1 MKKHVFILSLFVIVF
16 AACSYYQRKERRNI
30 VAPPKVH
37 RKYERKC
44 DEKKV
49 IEKDKLQETHKLQS
63 LVEKDTSWYGH
74 YEYYMQASDYP
85 PIFVG
90 YELEIS
96 PDSCIFTGNG
106 QMTYFRILC
115 TVSKKNENHLKLC
128 YLASLGENNSLP
140 LSNAEKV
147 TVVEL
152 YRYNGKYYLKSPYII
167 NKKGKNNVKVKCEK
181 QQ

>member
-1 MKKHVFILSLFVIVF
+1 
-16 AACSYYQRKERRNI
+16 
-30 VAPPKVH
+30 
-37 RKYERKC
+37 
-44 DEKKV
+44 
-49 IEKDKLQETHKLQS
+49 
-63 LVEKDTSWYGH
+63 
-74 YEYYMQASDYP
+74 
-85 PIFVG
+85 
-90 YELEIS
+90 
-96 PDSCIFTGNG
+96 
-106 QMTYFRILC
+106 MTYFRILC
-115 TVSKKNENHLKLC
+115 TVSKKNENHLKLY

>member
-1 MKKHVFILSLFVIVF
+1 MLHLQRFIESMKASVMKRKSSKKINYKKHVNCSRWLKRILAGMVIM
-16 AACSYYQRKERRNI
+16 NI
-30 VAPPKVH
+30 TCRH
-37 RKYERKC
+37 Q
-44 DEKKV
+44 
-49 IEKDKLQETHKLQS
+49 IT
-63 LVEKDTSWYGH
+63 
-74 YEYYMQASDYP
+74 P

-115 TVSKKNENHLKLC
+115 TVSKKNENHLRLC

>member
-16 AACSYYQRKERRNI
+16 AACSFHRGKERRN
-30 VAPPKVH
+30 VVVPLKVH
-37 RKYERKC
+37 RKYESKC

-49 IEKDKLQETHKLQS
+49 VEKDKLQKIRKLQS
-63 LVEKDTSWYGH
+63 LVEKDTSWYGY

-96 PDSCIFTGNG
+96 PDSCIFMGNG
-106 QMTYFRILC
+106 QTTCFRVLC
-115 TVSKKNENHLKLC
+115 TISKKTEEHLTLC
-128 YLASLGENNSLP
+128 YLGSLGENNSLP
-140 LSNAEKV
+140 LVDTENA
-147 TVVEL
+147 TLVEL
-152 YRYNGKYYLKSPYII
+152 YQHNGNYYLKSPYII
-167 NKKGKNNVKVKCEK
+167 NKRGKSNVKVKCEK